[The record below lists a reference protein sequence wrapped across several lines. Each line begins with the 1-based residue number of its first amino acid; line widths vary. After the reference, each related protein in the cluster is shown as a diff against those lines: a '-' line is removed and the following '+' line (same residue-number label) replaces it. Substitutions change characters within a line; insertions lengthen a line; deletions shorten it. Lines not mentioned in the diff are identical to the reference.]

1 MYQYYPHSLLQA
13 INMASLKVGLGIA
26 AKSLLV
32 SLLELAPAPPCS
44 WGLEQVFRE
53 ERKQLVLAVES
64 VSRY

>member
-1 MYQYYPHSLLQA
+1 MSQYYLQSQLQA

-44 WGLEQVFRE
+44 WGLEQEFAE
-53 ERKQLVLAVES
+53 ERKQQVLAVDS
-64 VSRY
+64 VSR